1 MRCAAAARRG
11 GAFWSAKIWGGSG
24 PPGLPPWCIPGY
36 TIRLGATYLTVCI
49 FLCFGTFIGRIEGKK
64 SSLWDFLTFILDWR
78 GRPLFGLCVL
88 FGHFEVAFS
97 KSAQISCLLLFDEI
111 SCLFVLKFE
120 ILWLRLR
127 DWSADWSSAKKQNG
141 SVTINWR
148 LTIFKLS
155 IIKRNNRGRN
165 CSLQIWNC
173 N

>member
-1 MRCAAAARRG
+1 MVPWVPWYPQILADGDKLCPTNYYWHLRIFRP
-11 GAFWSAKIWGGSG
+11 SD
-24 PPGLPPWCIPGY
+24 GLDCIS
-36 TIRLGATYLTVCI
+36 I
-49 FLCFGTFIGRIEGKK
+49 FRTFFDRVKGKK
-64 SSLWDFLTFILDWR
+64 NSFWDFLTFILDWR